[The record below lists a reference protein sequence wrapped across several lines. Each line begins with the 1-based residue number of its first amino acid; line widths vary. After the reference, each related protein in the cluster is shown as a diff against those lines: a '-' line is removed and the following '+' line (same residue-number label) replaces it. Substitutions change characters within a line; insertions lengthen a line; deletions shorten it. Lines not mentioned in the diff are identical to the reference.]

1 MKRQPYRA
9 GSFYEAGEDTCRRSA
24 RKILDEAA
32 LPEDLPENL
41 FGGLVPHAGWVFS
54 GLTAAMT
61 LKALAKRDRLKR
73 VVIFGADHWGTSAGA
88 AVYDKDAWLTPT
100 GEVPIDEDLAGALL
114 VNCSLLRADTE
125 AHSREHSIEVQLP
138 LMQAACDDVQIVPII
153 ISPSPNA
160 VRTGREI
167 GKVLA
172 RDFPDAT
179 VLGSTDLTHYGP
191 QYGFTPGSTGSAGL
205 EWANQNDARVLKL
218 IKSMEAEKIVAETA
232 AHQSACGG
240 GAIAATIAACSA
252 MGATTGRTLKYTTS
266 AEVMREVYSQRSD
279 DSVGYAAV
287 VFA

>member
-9 GSFYEAGEDTCRRSA
+9 GSFYEAGEDACRRSA
-24 RKILDEAA
+24 TGILDSATVPA
-32 LPEDLPENL
+32 DLPEVL

-73 VVIFGADHWGTSAGA
+73 VVIFGADHWGTAGKGA
-88 AVYDKDAWLTPT
+88 IYDKGAWLTPL
-100 GEVPIDEDLAGALL
+100 GEVPIDEELADVLL
-114 VNCSLLRADTE
+114 VSCSLLRSDAS

-138 LMQAACDDVQIVPII
+138 LMQVACNDVQIVPII
-153 ISPSPNA
+153 ISPSPDA
-160 VRTGREI
+160 IRI
-167 GKVLA
+167 GQEVGEVLA
-172 RDFPDAT
+172 RDFPDAS

-205 EWANQNDARVLKL
+205 EWANRNDARVLEL
-218 IKSMEAEKIVAETA
+218 IEAMKASEVVAETA

-252 MGATTGRTLKYTTS
+252 MGATAGHTLKYTTS
-266 AEVMREVYSQRSD
+266 AEVMREVYSQQSD